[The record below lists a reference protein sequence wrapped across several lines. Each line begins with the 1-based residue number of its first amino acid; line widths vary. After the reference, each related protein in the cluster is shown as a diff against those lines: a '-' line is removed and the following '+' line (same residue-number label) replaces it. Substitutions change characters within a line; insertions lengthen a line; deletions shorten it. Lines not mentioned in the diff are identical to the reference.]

1 MRPFL
6 VPGKKRELAGTQ
18 PAQYLFIAGSCIP
31 LQLLTRSDIVNIP
44 DQSILRRTLY
54 DPWFEHDACG
64 IGFVANT
71 SGNPSHTILA
81 QAIEAVS
88 RMSHR
93 GAVAADARTGDGAGV
108 LTQLPIRLLLRE
120 AEQLGISGLD
130 PADLAVGMIF
140 LPGKD
145 LSAQTRSQNILE
157 ESAVHLGFGL
167 IGWRDVPVDLTA
179 LGDTARQTMPRIRQ
193 LLLLRPPHIPP
204 GEATER
210 ALYLLRRRAEK
221 RALAEGISGLYI
233 PSLSTTTICYKG
245 LMVSPQL
252 PYFYLDLRDP
262 LYQTAI
268 AVFHQRYSTNTFPTW
283 ERAQPFRLMCHN
295 GEINTLQGNVNWMQA
310 REPNLQSRIFG
321 ADLQDLLPVID
332 LSGSDSAMVDN
343 TLELITRGGR
353 DIRHAML
360 MLMPEAWQN
369 IPDMDPEQT
378 AFYRYHSTLME
389 PWDGPAAITFTDGQ
403 VVGTILDR
411 NGLRPARYLV
421 TDDGLVICASEV
433 GAVSIEPHR
442 IVQKGKLGPGQMIA
456 VDLHQKRFLTNATIK
471 EHFSRQRTYG
481 RWLKTHLEHLRVPEH
496 PEFSENLRVSQHQVS
511 QQEYLSEQLLTNG
524 SLHSNGH
531 AKPDEL
537 GATASITPQQLLA
550 TQASFG
556 YTAEELTVVLRPMYE
571 EGKEPIGSM
580 GDDTPHAVLSQK
592 SRPLFNYFKQRFAEV
607 TNPPIDSLR
616 EELVMSLITLVG
628 KRGNLLEELPANARL
643 LELKT
648 PILLS
653 QQLKLLQNNQ
663 GVSGLDPAQDFKAVT
678 LAMIFPAAAGPA
690 GLQSAIDLLCQQ
702 AEKAVT
708 AGAHLLILSDRQA
721 GPKFAPIPSLLAVG
735 AVHHALIRAGK
746 RMDAS
751 IIVESGEA
759 REVHHFA
766 ALLGY
771 GAAAINPWLALESVA
786 AQIAEEYA
794 RGKDT
799 LTPEKAIYNYV
810 KSIEKGLLK
819 IMSKMGIS
827 TIDSYCG
834 AQIFEAIGLHETVI
848 DTCFTHTPSRIG
860 GIGFDQLS
868 REVLS
873 WHQAAFPATAGDPVR
888 LDSPGFYKFKKG
900 GEYHAWRPQVVH
912 ALHKAVRPA
921 GDLADPA
928 AFESGFAAYREY
940 AALVDNPDIPAEPR
954 HLLDVISDR
963 DLIPLEQ
970 VEPASTI
977 VKRFSTAGMSHGSL
991 SAEAHETLAI
1001 AMTRL
1006 GAMSNAGEGGE
1017 ERGRFRDERNSNIKQ
1032 VASGRFG
1039 VTPEYL
1045 AFAEELQ
1052 IKMAQGSKP
1061 GEGGQLPGHK
1071 VTEEIARIRH
1081 TTTGVALISPPPHHD
1096 IYSIEDLAQLIFD
1109 LKQANPQAKVSVK
1122 LVSQAG
1128 VGTIAAG
1135 VAKGYADV
1143 VLISGHSGGTGASPL
1158 SSIKNV
1164 GIPWELGVAE
1174 TQQTLVLNN
1183 LRGRI
1188 RVRTDGGLRT
1198 GRDVVIAALLG
1209 ADEYSFGTSA
1219 VVAEG
1224 CIMARTCHTNNCPV
1238 GVATQR
1244 PELRARFPGK
1254 PEHVMAFILY
1264 VAEDVRRILADM
1276 GYHSLNEI
1284 IGRTDLL
1291 RQVCSGRTSE
1301 DGLDLAS
1308 LLQDIQVDDQRP
1320 RRYIAHPAS
1329 DRQESARQHSSLNV
1343 RLVNDTRR
1351 VVETKQSIHLNYA
1364 INNQDRTIG
1373 ATLSGE
1379 IAQRYGNHGL
1389 PYETINVT
1397 FTGSAGQSFGAF
1409 LTPGLNFTI
1418 IGEAND
1424 YVGKGLGGGEIV
1436 VRPHPESQ
1444 FSSHENVI
1452 LGNTVLYG
1460 ATGGMLFAAG
1470 RAGERFAVRNSGARA
1485 VVEGVGDHGCEYMT
1499 GGVVVILGE
1508 TGRNFAA
1515 GMTGGIAFVLDTAGV
1530 FQHRYNPELVRVD
1543 RIWRHT
1549 DVELLR
1555 SLIFRHAQ
1563 KTDSRRAREILDHW
1577 HEFRSLFWRVMP
1589 QNQVAQIEA
1598 ANEGVISTVAAP

>member
-1 MRPFL
+1 M
-6 VPGKKRELAGTQ
+6 
-18 PAQYLFIAGSCIP
+18 
-31 LQLLTRSDIVNIP
+31 NIP

-71 SGNPSHTILA
+71 SGNPSHAILV

-93 GAVAADARTGDGAGV
+93 GAIAADARTGDGAGV
-108 LTQLPIRLLLRE
+108 LTQLPLRLLLRE
-120 AEQLGISGLD
+120 AEQLGMSRLD

-145 LSAQTRSQNILE
+145 LLAQTRCQEILE
-157 ESAVHLGFGL
+157 TSAAHQGFGI
-167 IGWRDVPVDLTA
+167 IGWRDVPVDLTT
-179 LGDTARQTMPRIRQ
+179 LGETARQTTPCIRQ
-193 LLLLRPPHIPP
+193 LLLLRPTHIPL

-221 RALAEGISGLYI
+221 QALAEGISGLYI
-233 PSLSTTTICYKG
+233 PSLSSTTICYKG

-252 PYFYLDLRDP
+252 PHFYLDLRDP

-295 GEINTLQGNVNWMQA
+295 GEINTLQGNVNWMRA
-310 REPNLQSRIFG
+310 REPHLKSCIFG
-321 ADLQDLLPVID
+321 ADLQDVLPIID

-353 DIRHAML
+353 EIRHAML

-403 VVGTILDR
+403 IVGTILDR

-433 GAVSIEPHR
+433 GAVSIEPDR

-456 VDLHQKRFLTNATIK
+456 VDLHQQCFITNAAIK
-471 EHFSRQRTYG
+471 EHFSRQHPYSH
-481 RWLKTHLEHLRVPEH
+481 WLKTHLEHLRVTEH
-496 PEFSENLRVSQHQVS
+496 
-511 QQEYLSEQLLTNG
+511 EYLPQHLPTNG
-524 SLHSNGH
+524 GPHTNGH
-531 AKPDEL
+531 AKPYEAAAAPTL
-537 GATASITPQQLLA
+537 TPSQLLA
-550 TQASFG
+550 LQAAFG

-592 SRPLFNYFKQRFAEV
+592 PRPLFNYFKQRFAEV

-616 EELVMSLITLVG
+616 EELVMSLITLLG
-628 KRGNLLEELPANARL
+628 RRGNLLEELPANARL

-648 PILLS
+648 PILLNP
-653 QQLKLLQNNQ
+653 QLKLLQNNQ
-663 GVSGLDPAQDFKAVT
+663 GVSGLDPEQDFKAVT
-678 LAMIFPAAAGPA
+678 LSMLFQADSGPA
-690 GLQSAIDLLCQQ
+690 GLHPAVEILCQQ

-708 AGAHLLILSDRQA
+708 EGAHLLILSDRPA
-721 GPKFAPIPSLLAVG
+721 GPKSAPIPSLLAVA

-771 GAAAINPWLALESVA
+771 GATAINPWLALESVVG
-786 AQIAEEYA
+786 QIAEEYG
-794 RGKDT
+794 RGRDA
-799 LTPEKAIYNYV
+799 LTPEKAISNYV

-860 GIGFDQLS
+860 GIGFFQLG

-873 WHQAAFPATAGDPVR
+873 WHAAAFPASAADAVR

-912 ALHKAVRPA
+912 ALHKAVRSA
-921 GDLADPA
+921 GDLKDPA
-928 AFESGFAAYREY
+928 AFEQGFVAYREY
-940 AALVDNPDIPAEPR
+940 ATMVDNPDIPAEPR
-954 HLLDVISDR
+954 HLLDFVSDR
-963 DLIPLEQ
+963 TLIPLDQ
-970 VEPASTI
+970 VEPASAI

-1001 AMTRL
+1001 AMARL

-1017 ERGRFRDERNSNIKQ
+1017 ERERFRDERNSNIKQ

-1081 TTTGVALISPPPHHD
+1081 TTAGVALISPPPHHD

-1109 LKQANPQAKVSVK
+1109 LKQANPDAKVSVK

-1164 GIPWELGVAE
+1164 GIPWELGLAE

-1198 GRDVVIAALLG
+1198 GRDVVMAALLG

-1244 PELRARFPGK
+1244 PELRAKFPGK

-1264 VAEDVRRILADM
+1264 IAEDVRRILAGM
-1276 GYHSLNEI
+1276 GYRSLDEI
-1284 IGRTDLL
+1284 IGRIDLL
-1291 RQVCSGRTSE
+1291 QQVCPGRTSE
-1301 DGLDLAS
+1301 DGLDLSA
-1308 LLQDIQVDDQRP
+1308 LLQDPAGDDQRP
-1320 RRYIAHPAS
+1320 RRYVAHPVS
-1329 DRQESARQHSSLNV
+1329 ERQHSGLNI
-1343 RLVNDTRR
+1343 RLVNDTRHAL
-1351 VVETKQSIHLNYA
+1351 EAKQTIHLNYP

-1373 ATLSGE
+1373 AMLSGE
-1379 IAQRYGNHGL
+1379 IARRYGIQGL
-1389 PYETINVT
+1389 PYDTINVT

-1409 LTPGLNFTI
+1409 LAPGLNFTI

-1424 YVGKGLGGGEIV
+1424 YVGKGMGGGEIV
-1436 VRPHPESQ
+1436 VRPHPESR
-1444 FSSHENVI
+1444 FPAHENVI

-1515 GMTGGIAFVLDTAGV
+1515 GMTGGMAFVLDSAGD
-1530 FQHRYNPELVRVD
+1530 FQHHYNPELVQVD
-1543 RIWRHT
+1543 RIWRNT
-1549 DVELLR
+1549 DVDLLR
-1555 SLIFRHAQ
+1555 SLILDHAY

-1577 HEFRSLFWRVMP
+1577 HEYQPLFWRIMP
-1589 QNQVAQIEA
+1589 QSEVAQIEA
-1598 ANEGVISTVAAP
+1598 ANEGVVSPVPAP

>member
-1 MRPFL
+1 M
-6 VPGKKRELAGTQ
+6 
-18 PAQYLFIAGSCIP
+18 
-31 LQLLTRSDIVNIP
+31 NIP
-44 DQSILRRTLY
+44 DQNILRRTLY

-71 SGNPSHTILA
+71 SGNPSHTILT

-93 GAVAADARTGDGAGV
+93 GAVGADARTGDGAGV
-108 LTQLPIRLLLRE
+108 LTQLPTRLLLRE
-120 AEQLGISGLD
+120 AEQLGMSGLD
-130 PADLAVGMIF
+130 PRDLAVGMIF
-140 LPGKD
+140 LPGKN
-145 LSAQTRSQNILE
+145 LSAQARCQEILE
-157 ESAVHLGFGL
+157 ASATHLGFGL
-167 IGWRDVPVDLTA
+167 IGWRNVPVDLAA
-179 LGDTARQTMPRIRQ
+179 LGDTARQTMPQIRQ
-193 LLLLRPPHIPP
+193 LLLLRPPHIPL

-221 RALAEGISGLYI
+221 HALAEGITGLYI
-233 PSLSTTTICYKG
+233 PSLSSTTICYKG

-283 ERAQPFRLMCHN
+283 ERAQPFHLMCHN
-295 GEINTLQGNVNWMQA
+295 GEINTLQGNVNWMRA
-310 REPNLQSRIFG
+310 RQPHLLSCIFG
-321 ADLQDLLPVID
+321 TDLQDLLPIID

-343 TLELITRGGR
+343 TLELITRSGR

-369 IPDMDPEQT
+369 IPDMDPELT

-433 GAVSIEPHR
+433 GAVSIEPDR

-456 VDLHQKRFLTNATIK
+456 VDLHQKRFLTNAAIK
-471 EHFSRQRTYG
+471 EHFSHQRPYS

-496 PEFSENLRVSQHQVS
+496 EVVP
-511 QQEYLSEQLLTNG
+511 EYLPLKGSLPTNG
-524 SLHSNGH
+524 HVKLEAPRTISTF
-531 AKPDEL
+531 D
-537 GATASITPQQLLA
+537 PQQLLA
-550 TQASFG
+550 TQAAFG

-616 EELVMSLITLVG
+616 EELVMSLITLAG
-628 KRGNLLEELPANARL
+628 KRGNLLEELPANAHL

-648 PILLS
+648 PILLN

-663 GVSGLDPAQDFKAVT
+663 GVSHRDPVHDFTAVT
-678 LAMIFPAAAGPA
+678 LPIIFPAEAGPA
-690 GLQSAIDLLCQQ
+690 GLHAAVETLCRQ
-702 AEKAVT
+702 AEQAV
-708 AGAHLLILSDRQA
+708 AEGARLLILSDRQVS
-721 GPKFAPIPSLLAVG
+721 PKFVPIPSLLAV
-735 AVHHALIRAGK
+735 AAIHHALIRAGK

-771 GAAAINPWLALESVA
+771 GATAINPWLALETVA
-786 AQIAEEYA
+786 AQIAEEHA
-794 RGKDT
+794 RGNDAIT
-799 LTPEKAIYNYV
+799 LDQAIHNYV

-834 AQIFEAIGLHETVI
+834 AQIFEAIGLNETLI

-860 GIGFDQLS
+860 GIGFDQLG

-873 WHQAAFPATAGDPVR
+873 WHRTAFPAIAGDGVR
-888 LDSPGFYKFKKG
+888 LDSPGFYKFKRG

-912 ALHKAVRPA
+912 ALHKAVRSA
-921 GDLADPA
+921 GVLTDPK
-928 AFESGFAAYREY
+928 AFEQGFAAYREY

-954 HLLDVISDR
+954 HLLDITSDR

-970 VEPASTI
+970 VEAASAI

-1017 ERGRFRDERNSNIKQ
+1017 ERERFRDERNSNIKQ

-1045 AFAEELQ
+1045 AFADELQ

-1081 TTTGVALISPPPHHD
+1081 TTPGVALISPPPHHD

-1109 LKQANPQAKVSVK
+1109 LKQANPRAKISVK

-1164 GIPWELGVAE
+1164 GIPWELGLAE
-1174 TQQTLVLNN
+1174 TQQTLVMNN

-1244 PELRARFPGK
+1244 LELRAKFPGT

-1264 VAEDVRRILADM
+1264 IAEDVRRILAGI
-1276 GYHSLNEI
+1276 GYASLDEI
-1284 IGRTDLL
+1284 IGRVDLL

-1301 DGLDLAS
+1301 SRTSEDGLDLTP
-1308 LLQDIQVDDQRP
+1308 LLQDVAADGQHP
-1320 RRYIAHPAS
+1320 RRFMAHTVT
-1329 DRQESARQHSSLNV
+1329 DRQRSHLNIQ
-1343 RLVNDTRR
+1343 LVNDTHHA
-1351 VVETKQSIHLNYA
+1351 VATKQPVHLNYA
-1364 INNQDRTIG
+1364 ISNQDRTVG

-1379 IAQRYGNHGL
+1379 IARQYGNHGL
-1389 PYETINVT
+1389 PYDTINVT

-1409 LTPGLNFTI
+1409 LAPGLNFTI

-1436 VRPHPESQ
+1436 VRPHSESR
-1444 FSSHENVI
+1444 FPSHENVI

-1460 ATGGMLFAAG
+1460 ATGGMLLAAG

-1499 GGVVVILGE
+1499 GGVVVVLGE
-1508 TGRNFAA
+1508 TGRNFGA

-1543 RIWRHT
+1543 RIWCNA

-1555 SLIFRHAQ
+1555 SLISRHAQ
-1563 KTDSRRAREILDHW
+1563 KTDSHRAREILQRW
-1577 HEFRSLFWRVMP
+1577 HEFQSLFWRIMP
-1589 QNQVAQIEA
+1589 QSQVAQIEA
-1598 ANEGVISTVAAP
+1598 ANEGVIAAVAAPLRTVSATGI